1 MRGFTEMRY
10 WRRRHEPFDLEA
22 ELKDSRPQPSPDLV
36 HQLEARVRD
45 SGRTRVGS
53 LRVAFVGALT
63 AVMLAGV
70 SAVGGAGYA
79 SSAAR
84 DAAVSVKRVVTP
96 KEVVKV
102 LKRSAAQQQY
112 GPTKPTRKTT
122 KAKAKKVKKAKKGKG
137 AKGRVR
143 ARTRPPFTG

>member
-1 MRGFTEMRY
+1 MRY

-22 ELKDSRPQPSPDLV
+22 ELKASRPEPSPEFV

-53 LRVAFVGALT
+53 SLRVAFVGALT
-63 AVMLAGV
+63 AVMLIALAGV
-70 SAVGGAGYA
+70 GGVGYA
-79 SSAAR
+79 ASAGR
-84 DAAVSVKRVVTP
+84 DAAVSVKRIVTP

-102 LKRSAAQQQY
+102 LKKSAAIDQY
-112 GPTKPTRKTT
+112 GKPK
-122 KAKAKKVKKAKKGKG
+122 KKKKAKKVKKAKKGKG

>member
-22 ELKDSRPQPSPDLV
+22 ELRASRPEPSPELV
-36 HQLEARVRD
+36 HKLEARVSRGG
-45 SGRTRVGS
+45 SARVGS

-63 AVMLAGV
+63 AVMLVTLA
-70 SAVGGAGYA
+70 SVGGVGYA
-79 SSAAR
+79 SSAGR
-84 DAAVSVKRVVTP
+84 DAVVGVKRVVTP

-102 LKRSAAQQQY
+102 LKRSAAIDQY
-112 GPTKPTRKTT
+112 GPKKKTK
-122 KAKAKKVKKAKKGKG
+122 KAKKVKKAKKGKG

-143 ARTRPPFTG
+143 ARSRPPFTG

>member
-22 ELKDSRPQPSPDLV
+22 ELKAGRPEPAPEFV
-36 HQLEARVRD
+36 HRLEARVRQ
-45 SGRTRVGS
+45 SGRTTGGS

-63 AVMLAGV
+63 AVMLIALG
-70 SAVGGAGYA
+70 SVGGVGYA

-84 DAAVSVKRVVTP
+84 DAAVSVKRAVTP
-96 KEVVKV
+96 APIVRV
-102 LKRSAAQQQY
+102 LKKSPAIDQY
-112 GPTKPTRKTT
+112 DKK
-122 KAKAKKVKKAKKGKG
+122 KAKKKVKAKKKGKG
-137 AKGRVR
+137 AKGKVK